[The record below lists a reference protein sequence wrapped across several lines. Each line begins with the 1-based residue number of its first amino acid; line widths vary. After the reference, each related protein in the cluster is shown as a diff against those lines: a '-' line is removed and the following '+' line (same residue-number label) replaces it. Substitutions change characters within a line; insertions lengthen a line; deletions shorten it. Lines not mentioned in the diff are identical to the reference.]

1 MVVKLVALYQH
12 PDDPAAFD
20 RHYREVHLPLAQR
33 MPGLRRVE
41 VSRVTGSPGGTS
53 PYYLM
58 AEMYFDDAA
67 SLQAALQSAEGRAAG
82 KDLMGFAGKIVS
94 LHIAEVIQQD

>member
-1 MVVKLVALYQH
+1 MVKLVALYQH
-12 PDDPAAFD
+12 PDDLEAFD
-20 RHYREVHLPLAQR
+20 RHYREVHLPLARR

-41 VSRVTGSPGGTS
+41 VARVTGSPGGSS

-58 AEMYFDDAA
+58 AEMYFDDDA

-94 LHIAEVIQQD
+94 LHIAEVVQPD

>member
-1 MVVKLVALYQH
+1 MVKLVALYQH
-12 PDDPAAFD
+12 PDDLEAFD
-20 RHYREVHLPLAQR
+20 RHYREVHLPLARR

-41 VSRVTGSPGGTS
+41 VARVTGSPGGSS

-58 AEMYFDDAA
+58 AEMYFDDDA

-82 KDLMGFAGKIVS
+82 KDLMGFAGQIVS
-94 LHIAEVIQQD
+94 LHIAEVVQPD